1 MIVTSPAVP
10 RKRMVIESESEAS
23 GKEDEEEEEESEE
36 EEVSLASEEE
46 EGEESDFE
54 MSDVEEK
61 EVEKLLASREVDGK
75 LEFLVKYKV
84 FFFFFLFL
92 KLYRVRKQSVHRS
105 VEYVVPSR
113 RVGSTREAGGRSDEP
128 SPCAEVAEESPC
140 LRS

>member
-1 MIVTSPAVP
+1 
-10 RKRMVIESESEAS
+10 MVIESESEAS

-84 FFFFFLFL
+84 FFFSFFEIVSCQETVCSSLCRICRTFTSSGFHA
-92 KLYRVRKQSVHRS
+92 RGWRQIGRTEPVCRS
-105 VEYVVPSR
+105 
-113 RVGSTREAGGRSDEP
+113 G
-128 SPCAEVAEESPC
+128 
-140 LRS
+140 